1 MPIHSLSPAAAT
13 GAAAGTAAA
22 PAATTAST
30 PAPLPPGTSSVP
42 GGAVAARNVGRGSV
56 MRSLSPAH
64 QQIARD
70 TYQANRLYHGTSAA
84 GKASIQQHGFDI
96 DRKAGGATETIPDA
110 EGTPFA
116 MTAAAH
122 NYLTGNRDTAKAY
135 AVTSREKPPALVRAM
150 MDPVEAGLETD
161 SDSESV
167 DLAVRTSKSIPAG
180 NVLQSK
186 NRGDHSLSTGANQR
200 YHEQLGNAGLHVS
213 AEKAKDILADAQSDS
228 DSDDFT
234 GVHSMTAA

>member
-1 MPIHSLSPAAAT
+1 MPIHSLPPAAAT
-13 GAAAGTAAA
+13 SAAASTAAA
-22 PAATTAST
+22 PAATTASA

-42 GGAVAARNVGRGSV
+42 GGAVAPHNAGRGSV
-56 MRSLSPAH
+56 LRSLSPAS
-64 QQIARD
+64 QRIARE
-70 TYQANRLYHGTSAA
+70 TYESNRLFHGSSAS
-84 GKASIQQHGFDI
+84 GKESIQQHGFDI
-96 DRKAGGATETIPDA
+96 SRKAGGATETVPGA
-110 EGTPFA
+110 AGTPFA

-167 DLAVRTSKSIPAG
+167 DLAVRTSRSIPAG

-186 NRGDHSLSTGANQR
+186 TRGDHSLSGAANQR
-200 YHEQLGNAGLHVS
+200 YHQQLGNAGVHVS
-213 AEKAKDILADAQSDS
+213 AEQAKDLLADVQSDS
-228 DSDDFT
+228 DSDDFR
-234 GVHSMTAA
+234 GVSSMTA